1 MSILSIFDIGKT
13 ALLANQTA
21 ISVTSHNISNVN
33 NPDYSRQEVILGVKT
48 PIKIKDSFLGRGVSV
63 DGIKRSYDKFLTDM
77 LVNQENT
84 LGKSSILK
92 DITSQI
98 EEVFNEANRE
108 GLNGAITKF
117 FNALEDLSVN
127 PSDTSKRIVL
137 INEGNSLVSQFKITE
152 KSLEDIKSTIHLEI
166 NDVVK
171 KVNSI
176 GKELTELNK
185 KIAQLEAW
193 GNAQVNDLRDKRDAL
208 LKELSGIVN
217 VTSYENSDKSL
228 VVMIG
233 MRNLVNGGVFNE
245 LSMEQISDTP
255 RFKLDGIDISE
266 RITGGKLS
274 GLVDS
279 LGLINNEVL
288 YKLRK
293 LAAGFSNE
301 FNIIHK
307 TGYDL
312 NSNLGKDFFT
322 SLSDIHYEEYSQNAA
337 ISFISVN
344 NFSNLKFDEYYINI
358 KAGNTYDV
366 VNKYNNQIITSG
378 NYISGSPIVF
388 DGISVTISGAVSEG
402 DSFFISPLK
411 TFLKDFGVKITD
423 PKEVA
428 LASLPNSSS
437 DNTNLLALLNLKNK
451 TLGSLNNQNVY
462 EFYNTLASKIG
473 VLSTSAD
480 ANLKFD
486 QNLYNEISNKKIA
499 AQGVN
504 LDEEAVN
511 LIRYQRSFEAAA
523 KVIQVANELYD
534 TLVKLL

>member
-1 MSILSIFDIGKT
+1 LSILSIFDIGKT

>member
-1 MSILSIFDIGKT
+1 M
-13 ALLANQTA
+13 ANQIA

-92 DITSQI
+92 DIISQI

-217 VTSYENSDKSL
+217 VTYYENSDKSL

-245 LSMEQISDTP
+245 LSMEQIKDTP
-255 RFKLDGIDISE
+255 RFKLDGIDISD